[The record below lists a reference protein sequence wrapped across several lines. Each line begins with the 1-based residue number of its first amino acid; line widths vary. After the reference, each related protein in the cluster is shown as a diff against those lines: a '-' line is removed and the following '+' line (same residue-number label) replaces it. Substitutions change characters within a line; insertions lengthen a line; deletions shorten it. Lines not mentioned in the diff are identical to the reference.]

1 MEEDLEIR
9 QAAAKDVPEIVA
21 MLADDPLGATR
32 ESPDDLT
39 PYLTAL
45 ARLTDDPNQH
55 VVVAVRGERVVGT
68 LQLTVVPGLSRKGST
83 RSIIEG
89 VRVHGDERGSGLG
102 TRLITW
108 AVEESRRQDCQLV
121 QLTSD
126 ATRTDAHRF
135 YERLGFKAS
144 HVGFKLQL

>member
-1 MEEDLEIR
+1 MSDLEIR
-9 QAAAKDVPEIVA
+9 PATAEDLPDIVA
-21 MLADDPLGATR
+21 MLADDPLGAQR

-39 PYLTAL
+39 PYTAAFERL
-45 ARLTDDPNQH
+45 AQDPNQH
-55 VVVAVRGERVVGT
+55 LVVAVRGSKVVGT
-68 LQLTVVPGLSRKGST
+68 LQLTIIPGLSRRGST

-89 VRVHGDERGSGLG
+89 VRIHAEERSSGLG
-102 TRLITW
+102 TQFIEW

-135 YERLGFKAS
+135 YERLGFEAS
-144 HVGFKLQL
+144 HLGFKLSL

>member
-9 QAAAKDVPEIVA
+9 PAVAQDVPEIVA

-45 ARLTDDPNQH
+45 ARLTDEPNQH

-68 LQLTVVPGLSRKGST
+68 LQLTVIPGLSRKGST

-108 AVEESRRQDCQLV
+108 AVDESRRQDCQLV

-126 ATRTDAHRF
+126 ATRADAHRF
-135 YERLGFKAS
+135 YERLGFVAS